1 MAVPA
6 FKYVQKDCTKANF
19 TLFTSICKGC
29 GLCMEKCPVKCLEWS
44 NELGVYGTPTVIT
57 KDQDSCTGCGTC
69 ALVCPDCAITIER
82 KKLK

>member
-44 NELGVYGTPTVIT
+44 NELGVYGTPTVIP

>member
-29 GLCMEKCPVKCLEWS
+29 GLCMEKCPVQCLEWS
-44 NELGVYGTPTVIT
+44 NELGVYGTPTVIP
-57 KDQDSCTGCGTC
+57 KDQDSCTGCGIC